1 MSTISAG
8 TTTTTALVQTG
19 DTTGSLVLKT
29 GSTPTTAMTI
39 NSSQI
44 VNFANAPTV
53 AGAALP
59 SGAMT
64 LISTKTASSSA
75 SLAWTGLSGY
85 DKYILLY
92 ENVSTSSSSDFLG
105 LQVGTGSTP
114 TYLTSG
120 YISRLVYGLY
130 NGASASTS
138 TLGYNPPSGTNQFYI
153 GGTVSTI
160 DNTTNAFG
168 NVNLFGITNGIG
180 QGFTGTIYN
189 SDTSNNYSVVAAT
202 GGYLAN
208 TSVVTALSIS
218 MNSGTTF
225 NGKFSLYGISS

>member
-64 LISTKTASSSA
+64 LISTQTASSSA
-75 SLAWTGLSGY
+75 SLSWTGLSGY
-85 DKYILLY
+85 DKYMLIVEQL
-92 ENVSTSSSSDFLG
+92 VPTTSASFFLTI
-105 LQVGTGSTP
+105 GTGSSP
-114 TYLTSG
+114 TYLTSN
-120 YISRLVYGLY
+120 YDSQSMDAYLSTIRAQY
-130 NGASASTS
+130 NYSASNWTINNLAV
-138 TLGYNPPSGTNQFYI
+138 TANSG
-153 GGTVSTI
+153 STI
-160 DNTTNAFG
+160 GLSGQLILAGCSANGSGQILVANMGNYNVANTTYDVTTIFG
-168 NVNLFGITNGIG
+168 YVP
-180 QGFTGTIYN
+180 
-189 SDTSNNYSVVAAT
+189 
-202 GGYLAN
+202 N
-208 TSVVTALSIS
+208 TSPITAIKITSQSVSIF
-218 MNSGTTF
+218 SG
-225 NGKFSLYGISS
+225 KASLYGISS